1 MTNYKL
7 QKLTL
12 LFLVT
17 CALQLSACGFSPL
30 YGDSKAVNN
39 ASLKSNFDQIEIANI
54 PDRSGQYLRNA
65 LLDALYRNGY
75 PSTPHYRLEVRPIVE
90 SISDFDITIE
100 SEATRQQIRLKTE
113 MALIDLKTGKTVL
126 NRPLLAITSNN
137 ILESE
142 FSTLITEQSARD
154 AALND
159 LARQIERQLA
169 LFFSK

>member
-1 MTNYKL
+1 M
-7 QKLTL
+7 
-12 LFLVT
+12 
-17 CALQLSACGFSPL
+17 
-30 YGDSKAVNN
+30 YGDRKAINN